1 LILQLCFVNFSAQ
14 TANFLKLKVLSYQ
27 QKVLHNECS
36 NLGSILSTFFA
47 SSSLNLKFFFQSL
60 KNCNLEAEYRQ
71 EANQIMLE
79 HKAEVENLE
88 KTFEEKLLSVQV
100 SKDHNLLG
108 IRF

>member
-1 LILQLCFVNFSAQ
+1 
-14 TANFLKLKVLSYQ
+14 
-27 QKVLHNECS
+27 
-36 NLGSILSTFFA
+36 
-47 SSSLNLKFFFQSL
+47 
-60 KNCNLEAEYRQ
+60 LEAEYRQ